1 MNTKGR
7 ARVFWFALVMYA
19 AWLIIVLKNAIGNN
33 KPVGSVLVVSIV
45 PLLVV
50 VLLWRRSE
58 KQRGKK
64 P

>member
-1 MNTKGR
+1 MNRKRR

-19 AWLIIVLKNAIGNN
+19 AWLIIVLKDAIGNN

-58 KQRGKK
+58 RQRAKK

>member
-1 MNTKGR
+1 
-7 ARVFWFALVMYA
+7 MYA
-19 AWLIIVLKNAIGNN
+19 AWLIIVLKDAIGNN

-58 KQRGKK
+58 KQRAKR